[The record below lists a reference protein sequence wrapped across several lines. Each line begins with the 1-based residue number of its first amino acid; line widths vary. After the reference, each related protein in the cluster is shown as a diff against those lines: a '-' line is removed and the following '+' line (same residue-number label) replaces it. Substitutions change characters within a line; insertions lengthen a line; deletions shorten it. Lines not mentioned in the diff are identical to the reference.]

1 MIVNHYANG
10 GIVQNWQTRPA
21 AIVPNCPKHAQTIPN
36 MPKLS
41 QTCPNYPKLSQTRLF
56 MPFWSQ
62 TSPNTPKQGK
72 QVFEWN
78 YVCVVKAISN
88 TTGAPIPRCLS
99 QARNLTEPKRSQSR
113 RTPENPGELR
123 RNAENSGESRR
134 NPENSA
140 QPRRIPEPGFCCA
153 LCLCFESAFN
163 NNRQGKVFALVGR
176 LTDATVCASTELGRG
191 LVCGR
196 PTGSWSKWS
205 GI

>member
-36 MPKLS
+36 M
-41 QTCPNYPKLSQTRLF
+41 
-56 MPFWSQ
+56 
-62 TSPNTPKQGK
+62 PKQGK

-113 RTPENPGELR
+113 RIPENFGETRRIPENPGI
-123 RNAENSGESRR
+123 SRR

-140 QPRRIPEPGFCCA
+140 QTRRIPEPGFCCA
-153 LCLCFESAFN
+153 LCLCFESGFN
-163 NNRQGKVFALVGR
+163 NNRQRKVFALVGR
-176 LTDATVCASTELGRG
+176 LTDATVCASTELRRG

-196 PTGSWSKWS
+196 PTGS
-205 GI
+205 